1 MPNTTQIRIGLMIIS
16 AVIIITSAFFLAE
29 YKNKNT
35 QKLSYESNLSATAEN
50 IVSDQSLDSDH
61 DGLKNW
67 EEELL
72 GTNKNNPDT
81 DGDGTPDGKEV
92 ELHRNPLVKGPK
104 DGEKD
109 MQTNTQK
116 NEKLAPIDFFARNFF
131 ARYMELKQAG
141 VSNDKSSQEELALRV
156 IKEGVVLTL
165 PKEYLLKDIS
175 IVNDNSKEFVAKY
188 IENVNEVFR
197 NNQNRGKD
205 ESQIA
210 KESLEKE
217 NPDLLKDID
226 PIIKTYKN
234 VIASLVKVKVPSELS
249 NNHLKMV
256 NAMSGFLFVAES
268 LRKTDKDALVALQ
281 GASRQ
286 LDAAK
291 ALGESLIYLRNYQK

>member
-1 MPNTTQIRIGLMIIS
+1 MIIS

-29 YKNKNT
+29 YKNKND
-35 QKLSYESNLSATAEN
+35 QKLSYESSLSATAQD

-81 DGDGTPDGKEV
+81 DGDGTNDGKEV
-92 ELHRNPLVKGPK
+92 ELHRNPLIKGPK
-104 DGEKD
+104 DSEKD
-109 MQTNTQK
+109 MKSEGQK
-116 NEKLAPIDFFARNFF
+116 KENLAPIDFFARNFF

-141 VSNDKSSQEELALRV
+141 VSNDKASQEELALKV

-165 PKEYLLKDIS
+165 PKEYLVKDI
-175 IVNDNSKEFVAKY
+175 IVTNDNSKEFVEKY
-188 IENVNEVFR
+188 IENVNEIFR

-205 ESQIA
+205 ESTIA

-217 NPDLLKDID
+217 NPSLLKDID

-234 VIASLVKVKVPSELS
+234 VISSLIKIKVPSELS
-249 NNHLKMV
+249 SNHLKMV

-268 LRKTDKDALVALQ
+268 LRKTDKDALIALQ